1 MAVTKKLGKFL
12 LKLTG
17 WKLTGTYPYEID
29 KKIILAAP
37 HTSNWD
43 FPIGIL
49 IRTQIDEPIKF
60 IGKSSLFKPPHGWLF
75 SWLGGIPVDRSKSNN
90 FVDATVQKINA
101 TDKLTILISGE
112 GSRKKVDKFKTG
124 FYHMANLSKIPII
137 PMVLDGIKKE
147 FRFEA
152 PFYPS
157 GDAAK
162 EIPQLEKIFEGV
174 SGIKKDKS
182 FRT

>member
-1 MAVTKKLGKFL
+1 MTKQLGKFI
-12 LKLTG
+12 LKLIG
-17 WKLTGTYPYEID
+17 WKITGSYPYEID

-49 IRTQIDEPIKF
+49 IRTQIGEPIKF
-60 IGKSSLFKPPHGWLF
+60 IGKSALFKPPHGWLF
-75 SWLGGIPVDRSKSNN
+75 SWLGGIPVDRTKSNN
-90 FVDATVQKINA
+90 FVDATVQKIKE
-101 TDKLTILISGE
+101 TEKLTILISGE
-112 GSRKKVDKFKTG
+112 GSRKRVDKFKTG
-124 FYHMANLSKIPII
+124 FYHMAHLSKVPII
-137 PMVLDGIKKE
+137 PLILDGTKKE

-152 PFYPS
+152 PFYPT

-162 EIPQLEKIFEGV
+162 EIPMIEKIFEGV
-174 SGIKKDKS
+174 SGIRKAKS